1 MQILGQGIQSW
12 WLMQHVPVAVFI
24 FCFGACVGSFINVV
38 IYRLPQGMSL
48 TTPPSRCPTCGA
60 RLRFFQENLPII
72 GWIMLRG
79 KCRYCGVRIS
89 PQYMII
95 ELLMAMI
102 FLGLYLVLY
111 AVSRHTPWWGQ
122 IGGQW
127 WQLNWVFRT
136 SPAFIAYAFLLAG
149 LVAMTVID
157 ARTFTIPI
165 QIPVFITVT
174 AFIAWPIQA
183 LVPLL
188 PTATQTWPIPC
199 VGWRGCMMAFL
210 GMSGV
215 LLAYILLRTGRF
227 RYSFADYHEYVKEGE
242 TLGDYPHARR
252 EMSLEVVYLA
262 PCIVGLIAGWFIG
275 GLFAGVPPELVQA
288 MGASFAGYLM
298 GGGLIWGI
306 RIFGTLGFGREAMGL
321 GDVHLLGAVGA
332 VLGWFDPI
340 LIFFLAPFSGILWAF
355 VSMGIASVFRR
366 ARREL
371 PYGPHLAVATL
382 VVILC
387 RPGIH
392 QVWTTFMRTVPM
404 PSPGFVAPS
413 STPPATQRTP

>member
-1 MQILGQGIQSW
+1 MSSVLNLAQGVQSW
-12 WLMQHVPVAVFI
+12 WLMQHVPVAVFV

-38 IYRLPQGMSL
+38 IYRLPAGMSL

-72 GWIMLRG
+72 GWLMLRG

-95 ELLMAMI
+95 ELLMGLA
-102 FLGLYLVLY
+102 FVGLYAVLY
-111 AVSRHTPWWGQ
+111 AIDRHTPWWGQ

-127 WQLNWVFRT
+127 WHNNWVFRT
-136 SPAFIAYAFLLAG
+136 SPAFVIYAFLIAG
-149 LVAMTVID
+149 LIAMTVID

-165 QIPVFITVT
+165 QIPVFITVA
-174 AFIAWPIQA
+174 AFIAWPIQT

-188 PTATQTWPIPC
+188 PTPSQTWPIPC
-199 VGWRGCMMAFL
+199 VGWHGCGLAIGGMAGVVL
-210 GMSGV
+210 ACVLLRLGV
-215 LLAYILLRTGRF
+215 LKF
-227 RYSFADYHEYVKEGE
+227 SFSDYHEYVQEGE

-252 EMSLEVVYLA
+252 EMAVELLFLL
-262 PCIVGLIAGWFIG
+262 PCIIGMIG
-275 GLFAGVPPELVQA
+275 GWALGGVFAGVPPEIVQA
-288 MGASFAGYLM
+288 LGATFAGYLM

-306 RIFGTLGFGREAMGL
+306 RILGTLGFGREAMGL
-321 GDVHLLGAVGA
+321 GDVHLLAAVGA
-332 VLGWFDPI
+332 VMGWFDPI
-340 LIFFLAPFSGILWAF
+340 VVFFLAPFSGILWAIA
-355 VSMGIASVFRR
+355 SMGIASVFHR

-387 RPGIH
+387 RPGI
-392 QVWTTFMRTVPM
+392 QQLWTNVMRTVPM
-404 PSPGFVAPS
+404 PAQGFVTAP
-413 STPPATQRTP
+413 